1 MVHDCRVRE
10 IHKRLREGLFMI
22 RQRVVS
28 TRPPLM
34 SSHQTADPDIVVLR
48 EGTEGLSMASYAD
61 ALRERLPN
69 QTVALARTPAE
80 ERELVPKAR
89 VVTGITLDAD
99 RLDRA
104 DRLEL
109 FACTFAGTD
118 HVPTDALRDH
128 GVTVTNAGGIHA
140 PGIAEQSIANMLV
153 FARNLHEGWRR
164 KSNSEWR
171 HFQSHEFTDSTIT
184 VVGLGSIGEAVVQR
198 LAGFDVETIGIRYT
212 PEKGGPTDEILSF
225 DDDVHD
231 AFARS
236 DYVVL
241 ACPLTD
247 LTRGMVGGAELAT
260 LPPNAVVVNA
270 ARGGLVDTD
279 ALVSAL
285 QTEGIRGAALDV
297 TDPEPLPSDH
307 VLWEL
312 ENCLITPHTGGHT
325 PKHWDRLADIVA
337 DNVAA
342 LDAGDE
348 LENAVVTPE

>member
-1 MVHDCRVRE
+1 
-10 IHKRLREGLFMI
+10 MI

-48 EGTEGLSMASYAD
+48 GGTEGLSMASYAD

-153 FARNLHEGWRR
+153 FARNLHEGGAGSRTANGDISSRTSSPTAPSPSSGSDRSARRSSNGLRALTWRR
-164 KSNSEWR
+164 S
-171 HFQSHEFTDSTIT
+171 
-184 VVGLGSIGEAVVQR
+184 GSATPR
-198 LAGFDVETIGIRYT
+198 RRAAPPTRY
-212 PEKGGPTDEILSF
+212 
-225 DDDVHD
+225 
-231 AFARS
+231 
-236 DYVVL
+236 
-241 ACPLTD
+241 
-247 LTRGMVGGAELAT
+247 
-260 LPPNAVVVNA
+260 
-270 ARGGLVDTD
+270 
-279 ALVSAL
+279 
-285 QTEGIRGAALDV
+285 
-297 TDPEPLPSDH
+297 
-307 VLWEL
+307 
-312 ENCLITPHTGGHT
+312 
-325 PKHWDRLADIVA
+325 
-337 DNVAA
+337 
-342 LDAGDE
+342 
-348 LENAVVTPE
+348 